1 MNKKLLKLAKMVL
14 ALAETATDKAILI
27 HEGELAVGL
36 EVFVEDENGELQPAE
51 DGKYETEKQVITV
64 EEGKVAAIEDKEEIA
79 EDPDKQPDAEPQ
91 LPTPRIDPNDIP
103 FPKPGDNPFNPHLSE
118 EEEARI
124 AELEAELEAKNAE
137 LAEKDARIAELEAE
151 LDDLKAKL
159 AESDARS
166 AEEELKMNKQQKTT
180 NGGIKF
186 DLFNK

>member
-51 DGKYETEKQVITV
+51 DGEYETENQIIVV
-64 EEGKVAAIEDKEEIA
+64 AEGKVAEIRDKEAQEP
-79 EDPDKQPDAEPQ
+79 EPEPEPEPDPENLD
-91 LPTPRIDPNDIP
+91 
-103 FPKPGDNPFNPHLSE
+103 E

-137 LAEKDARIAELEAE
+137 LEEKDARIAELEAE
-151 LDDLKAKL
+151 LEDLKAKL
-159 AESDARS
+159 EESDARS
-166 AEEELKMNKQQKTT
+166 AEEELKMNKQNQPKS
-180 NGGIKF
+180 NKIKF
-186 DLFNK
+186 DLYK